1 MSTLDGKFFSRLAE
15 ERKRLGYSQDS
26 AGEVCGVSR
35 KMWGNYEA
43 GRNMPGADVL
53 AAFMGAG
60 ADIGYIL
67 GGSRVGAAKTQED
80 LAAYNR
86 GDIDIIVDAY
96 AHTDDEGR
104 AALLAV
110 AKVLNK

>member
-1 MSTLDGKFFSRLAE
+1 
-15 ERKRLGYSQDS
+15 
-26 AGEVCGVSR
+26 
-35 KMWGNYEA
+35 MWGNYEA

-67 GGSRVGAAKTQED
+67 GGSRVGAAAKTQED

-96 AHTDDEGR
+96 AHTDDAGR
-104 AALLAV
+104 EALLAV
-110 AKVLNK
+110 AKVLKK